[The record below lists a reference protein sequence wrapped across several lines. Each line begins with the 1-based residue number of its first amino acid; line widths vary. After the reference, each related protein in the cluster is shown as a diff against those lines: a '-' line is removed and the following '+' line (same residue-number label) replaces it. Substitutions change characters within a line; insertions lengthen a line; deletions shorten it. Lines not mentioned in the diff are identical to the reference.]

1 MISTMGGATMG
12 EEMAELQRAYQDSIK
27 IIGRQEQAIDLLE
40 DDIEEKVEEIESLT
54 NKRMDIQIEYRIKCK
69 RLQAFKK
76 EN

>member
-1 MISTMGGATMG
+1 MGGATMG